1 MRGDWEEIILS
12 PESFYLLP
20 ADIDKEKE
28 MIFISGLYFYYL
40 IFAKIPFE
48 DEINQFQGKRRN
60 TENDEVKWKK
70 KGFGE
75 EGKYLEKDVN
85 KYSKETILKFY
96 EGCLQ
101 DLLEKINQQIFFVF
115 PKNQLIEIFQKLLHP
130 DPSKRYSKQNLLE
143 DPIWKINA
151 KQKGKDKEKEKL
163 EQEKIKYKKEIIERD
178 ISVSVEREEKT
189 RDKSLKTEDEES
201 KERGEGSIIFDER
214 EEKTGDK
221 SLKTEDEESKERGE
235 GSIIFDEK
243 LLKIFEKEDKKVKRE
258 REREGRSF
266 VTKQAIGK

>member
-1 MRGDWEEIILS
+1 MRGDWEEIMLS

-48 DEINQFQGKRRN
+48 EEINQFQGNRRN

-70 KGFGE
+70 KGFGDE
-75 EGKYLEKDVN
+75 RKYLEKDAN

-101 DLLEKINQQIFFVF
+101 ELLEKINQQNFFVF
-115 PKNQLIEIFQKLLHP
+115 PKKQLIEIFPKLLHP
-130 DPSKRYSKQNLLE
+130 DPTQRYSKQNLLE
-143 DPIWKINA
+143 DPIWKTNA
-151 KQKGKDKEKEKL
+151 KQKRKDKEKEKL
-163 EQEKIKYKKEIIERD
+163 EQEKIKYKKELIERD
-178 ISVSVEREEKT
+178 ISISVEK
-189 RDKSLKTEDEES
+189 
-201 KERGEGSIIFDER
+201 

-221 SLKTEDEESKERGE
+221 SLKTEDEESKEIGE
-235 GSIIFDEK
+235 GGEQWDWSK
-243 LLKIFEKEDKKVKRE
+243 W
-258 REREGRSF
+258 
-266 VTKQAIGK
+266 